1 LFYVP
6 PGVLHAVGEGVF
18 LVELQEPEDL
28 SILLEWRGFELDGER
43 DGHLGLGFD
52 LAPEAVEC
60 RSRSGEEIRQLVRP
74 AGW

>member
-6 PGVLHAVGEGVF
+6 PGVLHAVGEGV

-60 RSRSGEEIRQLVRP
+60 RSRSSEEIRQLVRP